1 MNGSQTVALFTK
13 INHKH
18 SLLLFRNRNPV
29 DTHKTIFDS
38 RTFLFKK
45 IKDIMKT
52 TNLVIA
58 IIYTAILSL
67 VALTAT
73 DSDTIIGVIMLAPPV
88 IVNWMSW
95 NHLK

>member
-1 MNGSQTVALFTK
+1 
-13 INHKH
+13 
-18 SLLLFRNRNPV
+18 
-29 DTHKTIFDS
+29 
-38 RTFLFKK
+38 
-45 IKDIMKT
+45 MKT
-52 TNLVIA
+52 ANLVIA

-73 DSDTIIGVIMLAPPV
+73 DSETIIGVIMLAPPV